1 MKAKKKAVDD
11 GLRIQGFYRVV
22 VYDYGPNGEPNH
34 RIASDSGIC
43 GPNQITNIG
52 YLNYIA
58 YVLAGSAGSALALY
72 AAVGTGTA
80 PASNTGG
87 LPGEIVQVTN
97 ARCAATISVSGSNT
111 VQWVASW
118 GSSSFQSITSAV
130 VIQNA
135 GLYALSQTSNQS
147 LMCGKTYATQTWA
160 SNQSCALTYQLVL
173 SSA

>member
-1 MKAKKKAVDD
+1 MARKKKKTVGD
-11 GLRIQGFYRVV
+11 GLVVRGFYRVA
-22 VYDYGPNGEPNH
+22 VYDYGPNGEPNY

-52 YLNYIA
+52 YQNIA
-58 YVLAGSAGSALALY
+58 YQIAGSNAASLASY
-72 AAVGTGTA
+72 AAVGTGTT

-87 LPGEIVQVTN
+87 LPGEIVQVSNNRGLCTLS
-97 ARCAATISVSGSNT
+97 ISGSNT

-118 GSSSFQSITSAV
+118 GSSSFQSSTSAV

-135 GLYALSQTSNQS
+135 GLYAFSQTSNQS
-147 LMCGKTYATQTWA
+147 LICGKIYATQTWA
-160 SNQSCALTYQLVL
+160 SNQSCALTYQMVL